1 MKNQRVNRKIM
12 ISRNDPR
19 QGHLID
25 PWAHLGPKRRK
36 LLDNSWAG
44 LFRQEIL
51 AELPVEQIAPWFRA
65 DFGRPSKE
73 LYTILGVLVLQQMQ
87 DLTDDDTVNQ
97 LAFHEQWHYAL
108 NITGEGDAAKYMC
121 PKTLWNIRKKVT
133 DQELDTVLFDQVTEK
148 LARVFQVDPSKQR
161 LDSVHIKSN
170 MRRLGRLGLL
180 VKCMHRFLVNLKR
193 QHAELYAFLSPEL
206 VDRYLGKKAL
216 GCFSQVKPSE
226 SAQKLAS
233 VCQEIFL
240 LVERFGEHPEVAKM
254 LSYRMLQRV
263 LDEHCEVK
271 PAADRGPEEIT
282 VKPAREISS
291 KSLQNP
297 SDPEAGYSG
306 HKGQGYQVQV
316 METYCDSEAPQ
327 VKAQTLNLITH
338 VAVAP
343 AYESDTQALLP
354 ALEDTQARELGPEE
368 VLADTPYGSDDNCQ
382 QAAALNVEVVA
393 PVTGPPPAAGFALA
407 DFQMSPE
414 GLVLACPQGE
424 APVAVNCRKHRYRAA
439 FASPSCQA
447 CPQRA
452 RCPVKPGK
460 HYHYLR
466 YDEKGIRLAQR
477 RTHQQTEEFRDR
489 YRWRAGV
496 EGTMSQYDRLTGVKH
511 LRVRGLKA
519 VRFCATLKAVGVNLY
534 RATAVRRARRGAAV
548 TGPGPKSPLAQL
560 IFIVKEQM
568 QAFGTAITNFFIH
581 HVPCYPFELKM
592 AA

>member
-1 MKNQRVNRKIM
+1 M

-19 QGHLID
+19 QGHLIN
-25 PWAHLGPKRRK
+25 PWEHLGPKRRK
-36 LLDNSWAG
+36 LLENSWAG

-51 AELPVEQIAPWFRA
+51 AELPVDQIAPWFRA
-65 DFGRPSKE
+65 DLGRPSKE
-73 LYTILGVLVLQQMQ
+73 LYTVLGVLVLQQMH
-87 DLTDDDTVNQ
+87 DLTDADTVQQ

-108 NITGEGDAAKYMC
+108 NIAEEGDAAKYMC

-133 DQELDTVLFDQVTEK
+133 DHELDTVLFHQVTEK

-180 VKCMHRFLVNLKR
+180 AKCMHRFLVNLKR
-193 QHAELYAFLSPEL
+193 QHAELYAALEPEL

-226 SAQKLAS
+226 SAQKLTS
-233 VCQEIFL
+233 VCQEAFL
-240 LVERFGEHPEVAKM
+240 LVERFQGHPEVAKM
-254 LSYRMLQRV
+254 LSYRMLHRV
-263 LDEHCEVK
+263 LHEHCEVK
-271 PAADRGPEEIT
+271 PAADSGPEEIT

-316 METYCDSEAPQ
+316 METYCASEDPQ
-327 VKAQTLNLITH
+327 VKARTLNLITH

-343 AYESDTQALLP
+343 AWESDTQALLP
-354 ALEDTQARELGPEE
+354 ALKDTQARELGPEE

-382 QAAALNVEVVA
+382 QAAALLVA
-393 PVTGPPPAAGFALA
+393 VISPVGGPPPGASLSLA

-424 APVAVNCRKHRYRAA
+424 APRATNCRKHRFRAA
-439 FASPSCQA
+439 FLSRRCQA
-447 CPQRA
+447 CPQSSV
-452 RCPVKPGK
+452 CPVKPGK
-460 HYHYLR
+460 KYHYLR
-466 YDEKGIRLAQR
+466 YDAKGVRLARR

-496 EGTMSQYDRLTGVKH
+496 EGAMSQYDRLTGVKH

-519 VRFCATLKAVGVNLY
+519 VRFCAILKAVGVNLF
-534 RATAVRRARRGAAV
+534 RATAVRRARRRAME
-548 TGPGPKSPLAQL
+548 TGQASKSRFSR
-560 IFIVKEQM
+560 FISRVKEQI
-568 QAFGTAITNFFIH
+568 TAMGHAIDQFFIPDAYYGP
-581 HVPCYPFELKM
+581 VELKM

>member
-1 MKNQRVNRKIM
+1 M

-25 PWAHLGPKRRK
+25 PWDHLGPKRRK
-36 LLDNSWAG
+36 LLENSWAG

-51 AELPVEQIAPWFRA
+51 AELPVDQIAPWFRS

-87 DLTDDDTVNQ
+87 DLTDDETVNQ

-108 NITGEGDAAKYMC
+108 NITEERDAAKYMC

-148 LARVFQVDPSKQR
+148 LARVFQVDSSKQR

-180 VKCMHRFLVNLKR
+180 AKCMHRFLVNLKR
-193 QHAELYAFLSPEL
+193 QHAELSAFLSLEL

-226 SAQKLAS
+226 SAQTLAS
-233 VCQEIFL
+233 VCQEVFL
-240 LVERFGEHPEVAKM
+240 LVERFQGHPEVAKM

-316 METYCDSEAPQ
+316 METYCDSEDPQ
-327 VKAQTLNLITH
+327 VKAKTLNLITH

-354 ALEDTQARELGPEE
+354 ALQDTQARKLGPEE
-368 VLADTPYGSDDNCQ
+368 VLADTPYGSDDNCE

-393 PVTGPPPAAGFALA
+393 PVTGPPPAAGFSLA
-407 DFQMSPE
+407 DFQMSPA

-424 APVAVNCRKHRYRAA
+424 APLAVNCRKHRYRAA
-439 FASPSCQA
+439 FASPICQA
-447 CPQRA
+447 CPHRA

-466 YDEKGIRLAQR
+466 YGEKASRLAQR
-477 RTHQQTEEFRDR
+477 RAHQQTLEFRDR

-496 EGTMSQYDRLTGVKH
+496 EGTMSQYNRLTRVKH

-519 VRFCATLKAVGVNLY
+519 VRFCATLKAVGLNLY
-534 RATAVRRARRGAAV
+534 RATAVRRAKRRATV

-560 IFIVKEQM
+560 IFLVKEQM
-568 QAFGTAITNFFIH
+568 QAFGTAITNFFIPD
-581 HVPCYPFELKM
+581 VSCYPFELKM